1 MNGCRSNTT
10 LTRILYLKIF
20 LPCTWVLCFFLFY
33 FEDIFCFFSMINSHI
48 IRQREIQLCWLF
60 RYRDCLFL
68 TLVVGKNAVFFTW
81 FMNNENLYFLI
92 FSDCLLAE
100 NHSLILISSSL
111 FVLNNVFKLL
121 RSKNKL
127 VSSANII
134 GTNTF
139 EELGRSFTCNKNNNR
154 PSIVP
159 CGIPR
164 LIYFPTLSVDSVIFI
179 YCFLPFK

>member
-1 MNGCRSNTT
+1 MSSM
-10 LTRILYLKIF
+10 LFLILLWRY
-20 LPCTWVLCFFLFY
+20 FLFS
-33 FEDIFCFFSMINSHI
+33 FHDKFSCNKATRNSVVLTLSI
-48 IRQREIQLCWLF
+48 SWLF
-60 RYRDCLFL
+60 IFNICIGRD
-68 TLVVGKNAVFFTW
+68 AVFFTW
-81 FMNNENLYFLI
+81 FMSNENLYFLI

-127 VSSANII
+127 VSSVNII
-134 GTNTF
+134 GTRTF

-159 CGIPR
+159 CDTPR
-164 LIYFPTLSVDSVIFI
+164 LIYFSTLSVDSVIFI
-179 YCFLPFK
+179 YSFLPFN